1 MRILISVLVLLFS
14 TSLFAHNYSDNQF
27 IPSDSNYI
35 ALLRIKGLL
44 GEEYNSY
51 IKDHKCGFHL
61 INSVKM
67 NIDKFSQDKRQ
78 KIQSVMQR
86 PTSQKFIISPSG
98 RFKIHYDTTG
108 IDAVQYSVLE
118 VAKAIDSVYN
128 FEVLHMGFPPAPE
141 DNGAGGDNRYDIY
154 IKNISP
160 LYGYT
165 EFESLIGSERYTSFM
180 VIDNSY
186 HEDGY
191 YTKGI
196 NAAKVTLAHEYHHA
210 IQIGNYR
217 YAENDV
223 WFYELTSTSMEE
235 FVFDSINDY
244 YAYIPNF
251 FNRPDKIF
259 TGFDGYSQAVW
270 NIYLH
275 KIFNYDFSI
284 FIRQWELMKTNSALD
299 CIRKSIEERGKSFKT
314 VFSQFYLYNYYTGY
328 RSKPDKY
335 YKEGSNYPL
344 VNIHYSLQFL
354 QPSRTISGSS
364 QACAAHYYVIV
375 DSILKL
381 PFQPDSIIAIV
392 VNANVDSA
400 LNWSGLSRWFNYTL
414 RIVSSQ
420 SDQSFNKISTNLFSK
435 LEVGDPVNW
444 SDIYIVND
452 TTPVIAIRESG
463 NYAFPMP
470 ANLSKHKFINI
481 PVPKDWNGEVDL
493 YIYSAGMNLV
503 YNAKKIPQV
512 FENRIVV
519 QWDGKNNS
527 NEKTQSGIY
536 FYFLTNGESQST
548 GKIVILNE

>member
-1 MRILISVLVLLFS
+1 MIILFS
-14 TSLFAHNYSDNQF
+14 LIFLLLNLNLLASVQADGQF
-27 IPSDSNYI
+27 MPSDSNYI
-35 ALLRIKGLL
+35 AFLRVKGLL

-51 IKDHKCGFHL
+51 ITDHKCGFHL

-67 NIDKFSQDKRQ
+67 NIDKFSSEKKQRL
-78 KIQSVMQR
+78 QSVMQR
-86 PTSQKFIISPSG
+86 PVNQTFIISPSG

-108 IDAVQYSVLE
+108 SDAVQYSVIE
-118 VAKAIDSVYN
+118 IAKAIDSVYN
-128 FEVLHMGFPPAPE
+128 FEVLKMGFPSAPE
-141 DNGAGGDNRYDIY
+141 DFGAGGDDRYDIY
-154 IKNISP
+154 IKNITP

-165 EFESLIGSERYTSFM
+165 EFENLIGPNRFTSFM
-180 VIDNSY
+180 VIDNSF
-186 HEDGY
+186 HEDSY

-217 YAENDV
+217 YAESDT

-244 YAYIPNF
+244 YAYMPNF

-259 TGFDGYSQAVW
+259 TGFDGYSQAIW

-275 KIFNYDFSI
+275 KIFDNDFSI
-284 FIRQWELMKTNSALD
+284 FVRQWELMKTNPALE
-299 CIRKSIEERGKSFKT
+299 CIKKSIEERGKSFKT

-335 YKEGSNYPL
+335 YEEGINYPL
-344 VNIHYSLQFL
+344 VNFHYSIQFI
-354 QPSRTISGSS
+354 QPSRTISGNS
-364 QACAAHYYVIV
+364 QPCAAHYYVIV

-381 PFQPDSIIAIV
+381 PFQPDSIITIIV
-392 VNANVDSA
+392 NSNVDSA
-400 LNWSGLSRWFNYTL
+400 LNWSGYSQRFNYKL
-414 RIVSSQ
+414 KISSSQ
-420 SDQSFNKISTNLFSK
+420 PDQSFNKVSTNLFSK
-435 LEVGDPVNW
+435 LEVVDPVNW

-452 TTPVIAIRESG
+452 TTPVIAIKESG

-470 ANLSKHKFINI
+470 ANLSKHNYINI
-481 PVPKDWNGEVDL
+481 PVPKDWIGEVEL

-503 YNAKKIPQV
+503 FNGKRIPQL
-512 FENRIVV
+512 FDNRVVV
-519 QWDGKNNS
+519 QWNGRNNS
-527 NEKTQSGIY
+527 NEIVQSGIY
-536 FYFLTNGESQST
+536 FYLLTNGENQST